1 VTVANTLV
9 GQFQAAIAGIYG
21 AVLPI
26 AQNLFILLSAIMIT
40 WSLIWWILEKD
51 DPVPIFVGLLKNLMR
66 ISFFWFVLLNASS
79 LSQSVITS
87 FRMAG
92 QAAASAAGSPTASLD
107 PAAMVATGA
116 SLANQLL
123 SNVNISG
130 VLGTIGGALIGGL
143 LALLMFVA
151 FLVVAAQMAIALV
164 EVFLVMAGGV
174 LLLGFLGSPWT
185 ARFGL
190 SYFTALVGS
199 GVKLFMI
206 YIIAGIGS
214 ALVGGWSS
222 SLTSGVNLTGALTV
236 IGVAAIFALAT
247 WMIPNYAQ
255 ALASGTVSTSLN
267 TVMSSAA
274 GLAATASGARVPLA
288 LVARASSAVNQG
300 IALGRDRYTAG
311 AGVLRAAGAGAG
323 HVLASPFR
331 AAAQNLG
338 TRHSYR
344 RVGAADIIRRERGL

>member
-1 VTVANTLV
+1 MANTLV

-26 AQNLFILLSAIMIT
+26 AQNLFILLAAITIT
-40 WSLIWWILEKD
+40 WSLISWILEKD
-51 DPVPIFVGLLKNLMR
+51 DPVPIFVALLKNLMR

-79 LSQSVITS
+79 LSQAVVTS

-92 QAAASAAGSPTASLD
+92 QAAAAAAGSPTASLD
-107 PAAMVATGA
+107 PAAVVSSGA

-123 SNVNISG
+123 TNINISG
-130 VLGTIGGALIGGL
+130 VLGTVGGALIGGL

-164 EVFLVMAGGV
+164 EVFLVMSGGV

-185 ARFGL
+185 ARFGM

-206 YIIAGIGS
+206 YIVAGIGS
-214 ALVGGWSS
+214 ALVGGWSAA
-222 SLTSGVNLTGALTV
+222 LAAGVNLSGALTV
-236 IGVAAIFALAT
+236 LGVAAIFALAT

-255 ALASGTVSTSLN
+255 ALASGAVSTSLN
-267 TVMSSAA
+267 TAVSSA
-274 GLAATASGARVPLA
+274 GGFAAAASGARVPLA
-288 LVARASSAVNQG
+288 LAARASSAVGQG
-300 IALGRDRYTAG
+300 VALGRDRYAG
-311 AGVLRAAGAGAG
+311 GASVLRAAGAGAG

-331 AAAQNLG
+331 AAAHNLAA
-338 TRHSYR
+338 RSAHR
-344 RVGAADIIRRERGL
+344 RVGASDVIRRDRGV

>member
-1 VTVANTLV
+1 MANTLV
-9 GQFQAAIAGIYG
+9 GQFQTSIAGIYG

-26 AQNLFILLSAIMIT
+26 AQNLFILLAAISIT

-51 DPVPIFVGLLKNLMR
+51 DPVPIFVSLLKDLMR
-66 ISFFWFVLLNASS
+66 ISFFWFVLTNASS
-79 LSQSVITS
+79 LSQAVIAS

-92 QAAASAAGSPTASLD
+92 QAAASAAGSPTSSLD
-107 PAAMVATGA
+107 PAAMVASGA
-116 SLANQLL
+116 TLANQLI
-123 SNVNISG
+123 SNINIAG
-130 VLGTIGGALIGGL
+130 VLGTIGGALIGGI
-143 LALLMFVA
+143 LALLMFLA

-190 SYFTALVGS
+190 TYFTALVGS

-214 ALVGGWSS
+214 ALVSGWSA
-222 SLTSGVNLTGALTV
+222 SLTAGVNFTGALTV

-255 ALASGTVSTSLN
+255 ALSSGAVSTSLN
-267 TVMSSAA
+267 SVISSAA
-274 GLAATASGARVPLA
+274 GLAASASGSRVPLA
-288 LVARASSAVNQG
+288 LMARASSAVSQG
-300 IALGRDRYTAG
+300 IALGRDQYGAG
-311 AGVLRAAGAGAG
+311 AGVLRASGAGAG

-331 AAAQNLG
+331 AAGQNLAAQ
-338 TRHSYR
+338 HSAR
-344 RVGAADIIRRERGL
+344 RVSAADVVRRQRGL

>member
-1 VTVANTLV
+1 MANTLV
-9 GQFQAAIAGIYG
+9 GQFQTAIAGIYG

-26 AQNLFILLSAIMIT
+26 AQNLFILLAAITIT
-40 WSLIWWILEKD
+40 WSLIWWVLEKD
-51 DPVPIFVGLLKNLMR
+51 DPVPIFVSLLQNLMR
-66 ISFFWFVLLNASS
+66 ISFFWFVLINASR
-79 LSQSVITS
+79 LSQAVISS
-87 FRMAG
+87 FRIAG
-92 QAAASAAGSPTASLD
+92 QAAASAAGSPTSSLD

-116 SLANQLL
+116 TLANQLI
-123 SNVNISG
+123 SHINIAG

-143 LALLMFVA
+143 LALLMFIA

-164 EVFLVMAGGV
+164 EAFLVMSGGV

-190 SYFTALVGS
+190 AYFTALVGS

-214 ALVGGWSS
+214 ALVDGWST
-222 SLTSGVNLTGALTV
+222 SLGSGLNLSGALTV
-236 IGVAAIFALAT
+236 IGVAAIFALAS

-255 ALASGTVSTSLN
+255 ALASGAVSTSLDG
-267 TVMSSAA
+267 VVSSAA
-274 GLAATASGARVPLA
+274 GLAAAASGARAPLA
-288 LVARASSAVNQG
+288 LIARASSAVGQG
-300 IALGRDRYTAG
+300 IALGRDRYGAG

-331 AAAQNLG
+331 AAGHNLAA
-338 TRHSYR
+338 RHSYR
-344 RVGAADIIRRERGL
+344 QVGAADVVRRERGV